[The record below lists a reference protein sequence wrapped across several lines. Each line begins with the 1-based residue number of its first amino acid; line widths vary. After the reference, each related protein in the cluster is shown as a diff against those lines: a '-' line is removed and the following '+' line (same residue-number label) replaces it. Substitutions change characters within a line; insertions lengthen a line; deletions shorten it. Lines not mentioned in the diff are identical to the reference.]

1 VTAIEIITREG
12 LKEKMDR
19 GDEFF
24 LIEVL
29 PERSYRHAHLP
40 GAVNL
45 PAGRV
50 RELAPGLLP
59 GKAADIVV
67 YCGSFR

>member
-1 VTAIEIITREG
+1 MAIETITREG

-19 GDEFF
+19 GDEFV

-29 PERSYRHAHLP
+29 PEKSYRRAHLP
-40 GAVNL
+40 GAMNL
-45 PAGRV
+45 PSGWV

-59 GKAADIVV
+59 GKNADIVV